1 MEKETILKQAD
12 VSAILAHYDLGR
24 LQTVVPL
31 TAGTVQANILL
42 ETAQGKFVLRYYKQN
57 RTFAAV
63 CFEVELINYLTRR
76 HYPCPSVVPDCQG
89 NLVGRYNGRPYA
101 LFGFVEGVHVEQPT
115 AAQYRQLIEK
125 VAELQRITQH
135 YQPVYVE
142 DRWNYDV
149 PFCERM
155 ATEIATRLAT
165 PNADAKLAWYRQ
177 TLATLDLP
185 DTHPKGVCHCDF
197 HFSNVLFKDG
207 NFHALLDF
215 DDANYTYLTF
225 DLIALL
231 ESSLFRF
238 RWDSWQ
244 TVQPGDDVF
253 DFAEAKEIITI
264 YQTVRPLRAVEK
276 HHLFIVLKLATLID
290 CLWFFE
296 RGAAENF
303 YERRKIDCLDALGR
317 AAFTQHLFATNE
329 SPGR

>member
-1 MEKETILKQAD
+1 MKKETTLDPAD
-12 VSAILAHYDLGR
+12 VTAILAHYELGE
-24 LQTVVPL
+24 LQSLVPL
-31 TAGTVQANILL
+31 TAGTVQSNSLVQ
-42 ETAQGKFVLRYYKQN
+42 TTRGRFVLRYYKQN

-63 CFEVELINYLTRR
+63 CFEVDLINYLTRR
-76 HYPCPSVVPDCQG
+76 HYPCPAVVPDRQG
-89 NLVGRYNGRPYA
+89 NFVGFYNERPYA
-101 LFGFVEGVHVEQPT
+101 LFAFVEGAHVEQPT

-125 VAELQRITQH
+125 VAELQRLTEH

-155 ATEIATRLAT
+155 AVEIAARLAT
-165 PNADAKLAWYRQ
+165 PNAAAKLVWCRQ
-177 TLATLDLP
+177 TLATLELP

-197 HFSNVLFKDG
+197 HFSNVLFKEG

-225 DLIALL
+225 DLVALL
-231 ESSLFRF
+231 EPSLFRF

-253 DFAEAKEIITI
+253 DFAAAKEIITT
-264 YQTVRPLRAVEK
+264 YQTVRPLSTVEK
-276 HHLFIVLKLATLID
+276 HHLFDVLKLATLID

-296 RGAAENF
+296 RGTAEDF
-303 YERRKIDCLDALGR
+303 YERRKIDCLDGLGR
-317 AAFTQHLFATNE
+317 AAFVQALF
-329 SPGR
+329 G